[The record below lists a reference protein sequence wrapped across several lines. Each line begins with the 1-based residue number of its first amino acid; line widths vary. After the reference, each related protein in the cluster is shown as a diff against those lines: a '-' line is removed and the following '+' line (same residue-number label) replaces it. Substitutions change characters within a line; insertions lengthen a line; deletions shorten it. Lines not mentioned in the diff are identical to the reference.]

1 MDHQKRLCEAL
12 FLDMQ
17 SFYVYQNENIYNNIE
32 QIITEKRTT
41 SNATVQ
47 SNNFAWIWWFKKK
60 TLSHLMQL
68 NVDCLKKKFT
78 SAQMLLPIYSFWK
91 CFSLNFMRLDG
102 IDVRFKYEWCHKCH
116 TAFLS
121 EWLKQKWI
129 KNKRKRQIVLL
140 QLKLHRQ
147 KQNSGKSVQS
157 PQNVYN

>member
-1 MDHQKRLCEAL
+1 MYIKME
-12 FLDMQ
+12 
-17 SFYVYQNENIYNNIE
+17 IYNNIE

-47 SNNFAWIWWFKKK
+47 SNNFAWFWWFKKEN
-60 TLSHLMQL
+60 TLSFCAIKCRLFEKEIHKRT
-68 NVDCLKKKFT
+68 NDI
-78 SAQMLLPIYSFWK
+78 AIYSFWK

-102 IDVRFKYEWCHKCH
+102 IDVRFKYTNGAINV